1 MSLDTERFDA
11 EATELNE
18 LGRLEL
24 ADELETILRAKA
36 TFMQDVEIALSSVR
50 AAGSRYFNR
59 WDRAKR
65 MECLTIEEVM
75 SDFRANAEASFDDM
89 IDADELRRVSALVD
103 GGSDD

>member
-1 MSLDTERFDA
+1 MSLTDDRFDA

-24 ADELETILRAKA
+24 ADDLDRIEDAKA
-36 TFMQDVEIALSSVR
+36 VFMQDVELAILRVQ

-65 MECLTIEEVM
+65 TQALTIEEVM

-89 IDADELRRVSALVD
+89 IDADELRRVRALAD
-103 GGSDD
+103 GGSDG

>member
-1 MSLDTERFDA
+1 MSLDTERF
-11 EATELNE
+11 EHESTELNE

-36 TFMQDVEIALSSVR
+36 TFMQDVEIALSSVQ

-65 MECLTIEEVM
+65 TQALTIEEVM
-75 SDFRANAEASFDDM
+75 SDFRANAEAIFDDL
-89 IDADELRRVSALVD
+89 IDADELRRVNAIVD